1 MHPGGTHMSFVPPV
15 RSLGARVLPILV
27 VVDVDP
33 DWRALDGSGVP
44 YTGGVSWRGLR
55 VGIPRLLELT
65 KDLRDEF
72 GQPIRFTWLLR
83 ADEQMAALCDDTAFV
98 ATAFE
103 SFWRERLAAGDEV
116 GWHPQLWRYSE
127 RHRLWYQETRD
138 VDWMASCLR
147 DGHAALAR
155 HFRIHAAKSGWT
167 FHTNDTVRI
176 FEELGVVA
184 DLSALPG
191 MSYAGAI
198 PRSDLPLGC
207 FDWERSPQEPYRP
220 NPTDYQRPAGRR
232 GRSIVEI
239 PNWTFPT
246 GRVLNIRRAMMGRPP
261 RDFANLAKHSSLVSE
276 AFGRPPWSVPF
287 VCYFHPEELLG
298 FSHLFSVEHA
308 VRNLNL
314 LFATCRTRGL
324 YARSTTPSELIQSN

>member
-1 MHPGGTHMSFVPPV
+1 MSFVPPV

-98 ATAFE
+98 ATEFE
-103 SFWRERLAAGDEV
+103 SLWRERLAAGDEV
-116 GWHPQLWRYSE
+116 GWHPHLWRYSE
-127 RHRLWYQETRD
+127 KHRVWYQETRD

-155 HFRIHAAKSGWT
+155 HFRIHAAKSVRGRFRGVT
-167 FHTNDTVRI
+167 FLLDASIGSGVHRSLIGQIRPTTRGPRVG
-176 FEELGVVA
+176 GVV
-184 DLSALPG
+184 LS
-191 MSYAGAI
+191 S
-198 PRSDLPLGC
+198 RS
-207 FDWERSPQEPYRP
+207 
-220 NPTDYQRPAGRR
+220 
-232 GRSIVEI
+232 
-239 PNWTFPT
+239 PT
-246 GRVLNIRRAMMGRPP
+246 GRSRQVAFVTFAGR
-261 RDFANLAKHSSLVSE
+261 FAV
-276 AFGRPPWSVPF
+276 
-287 VCYFHPEELLG
+287 
-298 FSHLFSVEHA
+298 
-308 VRNLNL
+308 
-314 LFATCRTRGL
+314 GL
-324 YARSTTPSELIQSN
+324 YETSRISRSIQCW